1 MKFDNLFLDTETFS
15 ACDLKK
21 CGSYAYAEH
30 PSTEIMITT
39 FAIDDGPVM
48 EWDATA
54 DPRMPRVL
62 RRALREVCK
71 PNTKSR
77 LVGQNFLLFDRL
89 LMRHCWGI
97 EIPVKNIIDTMICAY
112 RLSLPGSLDALC
124 RVLEISEDLA
134 KDKAGKALIQRF
146 CKPTPKNY
154 KIRRYTRETHPEEWR
169 RFLKYARSDI
179 SSMREVFYALPAWG
193 DTEKENEILAIDQ
206 AINDRGFYVDTV
218 LAESAIAAVKQH
230 KLDLQREA
238 MAKYGGSLTGKD
250 FLPILRDL
258 APAFDIPNAQ
268 KATLGDLLDD
278 EDLPDAARALIEMRL
293 GAASTASTKYDPLLR
308 GLSSDGRRRGTT
320 QYGGAKRTL
329 RWAGKGFQ
337 PQNLARGAYGDWKG
351 DEFDKD
357 GNVIWANYTGELT
370 LGIRGLKRN
379 RISKAFDI
387 AKLCATTVRGCIIAA
402 PGCKLVVADYS
413 NVEGRGLAWIS
424 GEEATLKVFRAGTDI
439 YKTLA
444 VTIFKTSYDEVT
456 KDQRQI
462 SKACLHRHTQ
472 VLTEHGF
479 KDIMEVRSTDKV
491 WSGNEWVRTAGTKLM
506 GWKPVIQVD
515 GVPMTED
522 HLILSNS
529 WKEAKQLVSN
539 KNILDLAKANGM
551 AAWSSYVSYRA
562 RKGTGNCSRNAIAA
576 TCRGGS
582 MRTTCA
588 GVKRPNA
595 MPAQWPRRVDT
606 ELNIS
611 ATETQCR
618 TTRTE
623 SVCSIDF
630 RQPSPDVIAKTIKDT
645 KPTEAEASKYAK
657 NGVMTAAPFLN
668 TYKRW
673 KAGTTQNWKWT
684 EQTMIKGTSL
694 ETFGLLAAV
703 KTWRIDGQL
712 LSFKGCTMLPLPALM
727 NLSGKLTY
735 CEPVYDLINVEGGS
749 QFLIKTAS
757 GFLLVHNCTLGLGY
771 GGGVA
776 AFLTFAKNLGLDLDR
791 LAHDLAGTFP
801 DHIWKAARRGWE
813 FARIQEKNKRAPKG
827 KKAER
832 PSYDLPKKVWLTCDA
847 LKRMYREANPNIVNF
862 WAELEAAALSAIR
875 NPGRSFW
882 AGARVR
888 ENGDKAVKFTRTV
901 KNGNPGWWLKVELP
915 SGRILSYPGIGLSV
929 EKEEDEDTG
938 EIRTRTRI
946 KYQGENQTTRQ
957 WGYQYT
963 YGGKLAENIVQALC
977 RDLLAWSMPGVEAA
991 GYKIILSVHDELL
1004 TEVPDTPEYTVK
1016 ELERLMCVLPAW
1028 AKDFPLS
1035 AEGWEGKR
1043 YKK

>member
-30 PSTEIMITT
+30 PSTKIMIAT

-48 EWDATA
+48 EWDVTA

-71 PNTKSR
+71 SNTKSR
-77 LVGQNFLLFDRL
+77 IVMQNGLLFDRL

-97 EIPVKNIIDTMICAY
+97 EIPVKNIIDTMVCAF

-124 RVLEISEDLA
+124 RVLAIDEDLA
-134 KDKAGKALIQRF
+134 KDKAGKALIKRF

-179 SSMREVFYALPAWG
+179 SAMREVFYSLPTWG

-206 AINDRGFYVDTV
+206 AINDRGFYVDIA
-218 LAESAIAAVKQH
+218 LAESAVAAVKQH

-308 GLSSDGRRRGTT
+308 GLSSDGRRRGCL

-337 PQNLARGAYGDWKG
+337 PQNLARGHY
-351 DEFDKD
+351 E
-357 GNVIWANYTGELT
+357 GEDLDY
-370 LGIRGLKRN
+370 GIRCLKRN
-379 RISKAFDI
+379 RITKAFDI
-387 AKLCATTVRGCIIAA
+387 AKLTATTVRGCIIAA

-424 GEEATLKVFRAGTDI
+424 GEEATLNVFRAGTDL

-444 VTIFKTSYDEVT
+444 ATVFCVSYDDVS

-462 SKACLHRHTQ
+462 
-472 VLTEHGF
+472 
-479 KDIMEVRSTDKV
+479 
-491 WSGNEWVRTAGTKLM
+491 
-506 GWKPVIQVD
+506 
-515 GVPMTED
+515 
-522 HLILSNS
+522 
-529 WKEAKQLVSN
+529 
-539 KNILDLAKANGM
+539 AKA
-551 AAWSSYVSYRA
+551 
-562 RKGTGNCSRNAIAA
+562 
-576 TCRGGS
+576 
-582 MRTTCA
+582 
-588 GVKRPNA
+588 
-595 MPAQWPRRVDT
+595 
-606 ELNIS
+606 
-611 ATETQCR
+611 
-618 TTRTE
+618 
-623 SVCSIDF
+623 
-630 RQPSPDVIAKTIKDT
+630 
-645 KPTEAEASKYAK
+645 
-657 NGVMTAAPFLN
+657 
-668 TYKRW
+668 
-673 KAGTTQNWKWT
+673 
-684 EQTMIKGTSL
+684 MI
-694 ETFGLLAAV
+694 
-703 KTWRIDGQL
+703 
-712 LSFKGCTMLPLPALM
+712 
-727 NLSGKLTY
+727 
-735 CEPVYDLINVEGGS
+735 
-749 QFLIKTAS
+749 
-757 GFLLVHNCTLGLGY
+757 LGLGY

-801 DHIWKAARRGWE
+801 NHIWKAARRGWE

-862 WAELEAAALSAIR
+862 WSELEAAALSAIR

-946 KYQGENQTTRQ
+946 KYQGENPTTRQ
-957 WGYQYT
+957 WGWQYT

>member
-30 PSTEIMITT
+30 PSTEIMIAT

-48 EWDATA
+48 EWDVTA

-179 SSMREVFYALPAWG
+179 SSMREVFYTLPTWG

-308 GLSSDGRRRGTT
+308 GLSSDGRRRGCL

-337 PQNLARGAYGDWKG
+337 PQNLARGHY
-351 DEFDKD
+351 E
-357 GNVIWANYTGELT
+357 GEDLDY
-370 LGIRGLKRN
+370 GIRCLKRN
-379 RISKAFDI
+379 RITKAFDI
-387 AKLCATTVRGCIIAA
+387 AKLTATTVRGCIIAA

-424 GEEATLKVFRAGTDI
+424 GEEATLNVFRAGTDL

-444 VTIFKTSYDEVT
+444 ATVFCVSYDDVS

-462 SKACLHRHTQ
+462 
-472 VLTEHGF
+472 
-479 KDIMEVRSTDKV
+479 
-491 WSGNEWVRTAGTKLM
+491 
-506 GWKPVIQVD
+506 
-515 GVPMTED
+515 
-522 HLILSNS
+522 
-529 WKEAKQLVSN
+529 
-539 KNILDLAKANGM
+539 AKA
-551 AAWSSYVSYRA
+551 
-562 RKGTGNCSRNAIAA
+562 
-576 TCRGGS
+576 
-582 MRTTCA
+582 
-588 GVKRPNA
+588 
-595 MPAQWPRRVDT
+595 
-606 ELNIS
+606 
-611 ATETQCR
+611 
-618 TTRTE
+618 
-623 SVCSIDF
+623 
-630 RQPSPDVIAKTIKDT
+630 
-645 KPTEAEASKYAK
+645 
-657 NGVMTAAPFLN
+657 
-668 TYKRW
+668 
-673 KAGTTQNWKWT
+673 
-684 EQTMIKGTSL
+684 MI
-694 ETFGLLAAV
+694 
-703 KTWRIDGQL
+703 
-712 LSFKGCTMLPLPALM
+712 
-727 NLSGKLTY
+727 
-735 CEPVYDLINVEGGS
+735 
-749 QFLIKTAS
+749 
-757 GFLLVHNCTLGLGY
+757 LGLGY

-957 WGYQYT
+957 WGWQYT

>member
-48 EWDATA
+48 EWDVTA

-179 SSMREVFYALPAWG
+179 SSMREVFYTLPTWG

-238 MAKYGGSLTGKD
+238 MAKYGGRLTGKD

-258 APAFDIPNAQ
+258 APAFEIPNAQ
-268 KATLGDLLDD
+268 KGTLGDLLED

-357 GNVIWANYTGELT
+357 GNIIWANYTGELT

-379 RISKAFDI
+379 RVSKAFDI
-387 AKLCATTVRGCIIAA
+387 AKLTATTVRGCIIAA

-424 GEEATLKVFRAGTDI
+424 GEEATLNVFRAGTDL

-444 VTIFKTSYDEVT
+444 ATVFCVSYDDVS

-462 SKACLHRHTQ
+462 
-472 VLTEHGF
+472 
-479 KDIMEVRSTDKV
+479 
-491 WSGNEWVRTAGTKLM
+491 
-506 GWKPVIQVD
+506 
-515 GVPMTED
+515 
-522 HLILSNS
+522 
-529 WKEAKQLVSN
+529 
-539 KNILDLAKANGM
+539 AKA
-551 AAWSSYVSYRA
+551 
-562 RKGTGNCSRNAIAA
+562 
-576 TCRGGS
+576 
-582 MRTTCA
+582 
-588 GVKRPNA
+588 
-595 MPAQWPRRVDT
+595 
-606 ELNIS
+606 
-611 ATETQCR
+611 
-618 TTRTE
+618 
-623 SVCSIDF
+623 
-630 RQPSPDVIAKTIKDT
+630 
-645 KPTEAEASKYAK
+645 
-657 NGVMTAAPFLN
+657 
-668 TYKRW
+668 
-673 KAGTTQNWKWT
+673 
-684 EQTMIKGTSL
+684 MI
-694 ETFGLLAAV
+694 
-703 KTWRIDGQL
+703 
-712 LSFKGCTMLPLPALM
+712 
-727 NLSGKLTY
+727 
-735 CEPVYDLINVEGGS
+735 
-749 QFLIKTAS
+749 
-757 GFLLVHNCTLGLGY
+757 LGLGY

-862 WAELEAAALSAIR
+862 WSELEAAALSAIR

-888 ENGDKAVKFTRTV
+888 ENGDKAIKFTRTV

-957 WGYQYT
+957 WGWQYT

>member
-1 MKFDNLFLDTETFS
+1 MKFDHLFLDTETFS
-15 ACDLKK
+15 VCDLKK

-30 PSTEIMITT
+30 PSTEIMIAT

-48 EWDATA
+48 EWDVTA

-154 KIRRYTRETHPEEWR
+154 KIRRYTSETHPEEWR

-179 SSMREVFYALPAWG
+179 SSMREVFYALPTWG

-206 AINDRGFYVDTV
+206 AINDRGFYVDIA
-218 LAESAIAAVKQH
+218 LAESAVAAVKQH

-258 APAFDIPNAQ
+258 APAFEIPNAQ
-268 KATLGDLLDD
+268 KATLGDLLED

-308 GLSSDGRRRGTT
+308 GLSRDGRRRGCL

-337 PQNLARGAYGDWKG
+337 PQNLARGHY
-351 DEFDKD
+351 E
-357 GNVIWANYTGELT
+357 GEDLDY
-370 LGIRGLKRN
+370 GIRCLKRN
-379 RISKAFDI
+379 RITKAFDI
-387 AKLCATTVRGCIIAA
+387 AKLTATTVRGCIIAA

-424 GEEATLKVFRAGTDI
+424 GEEATLNVFRAGTDL

-444 VTIFKTSYDEVT
+444 ATVFCVSYDDVS

-462 SKACLHRHTQ
+462 
-472 VLTEHGF
+472 
-479 KDIMEVRSTDKV
+479 
-491 WSGNEWVRTAGTKLM
+491 
-506 GWKPVIQVD
+506 
-515 GVPMTED
+515 
-522 HLILSNS
+522 
-529 WKEAKQLVSN
+529 
-539 KNILDLAKANGM
+539 AKA
-551 AAWSSYVSYRA
+551 
-562 RKGTGNCSRNAIAA
+562 
-576 TCRGGS
+576 
-582 MRTTCA
+582 
-588 GVKRPNA
+588 
-595 MPAQWPRRVDT
+595 
-606 ELNIS
+606 
-611 ATETQCR
+611 
-618 TTRTE
+618 
-623 SVCSIDF
+623 
-630 RQPSPDVIAKTIKDT
+630 
-645 KPTEAEASKYAK
+645 
-657 NGVMTAAPFLN
+657 
-668 TYKRW
+668 
-673 KAGTTQNWKWT
+673 
-684 EQTMIKGTSL
+684 MI
-694 ETFGLLAAV
+694 
-703 KTWRIDGQL
+703 
-712 LSFKGCTMLPLPALM
+712 
-727 NLSGKLTY
+727 
-735 CEPVYDLINVEGGS
+735 
-749 QFLIKTAS
+749 
-757 GFLLVHNCTLGLGY
+757 LGLGY

-875 NPGRSFW
+875 NPGKPFW

-888 ENGDKAVKFTRTV
+888 ADGTKAVKFTRTV

-957 WGYQYT
+957 WGWQYT

-977 RDLLAWSMPGVEAA
+977 RDLLAWSMPGVEVA

>member
-48 EWDATA
+48 EWDVTA

-179 SSMREVFYALPAWG
+179 SSMREVFYALPTWG

-206 AINDRGFYVDTV
+206 AINDRGFYVDIA
-218 LAESAIAAVKQH
+218 LAESAVAAVKQH

-258 APAFDIPNAQ
+258 APAFEIPNAQ

-308 GLSSDGRRRGTT
+308 GLSSDGRRRGCL

-337 PQNLARGAYGDWKG
+337 PQNLARGHY
-351 DEFDKD
+351 E
-357 GNVIWANYTGELT
+357 GEDLDY
-370 LGIRGLKRN
+370 GIRCLKRN
-379 RISKAFDI
+379 RITKAFDI
-387 AKLCATTVRGCIIAA
+387 AKLTATTVRGCIIAA

-424 GEEATLKVFRAGTDI
+424 GEEATLNVFRAGTDL

-444 VTIFKTSYDEVT
+444 ATVFCVSYDDVS

-462 SKACLHRHTQ
+462 
-472 VLTEHGF
+472 
-479 KDIMEVRSTDKV
+479 
-491 WSGNEWVRTAGTKLM
+491 
-506 GWKPVIQVD
+506 
-515 GVPMTED
+515 
-522 HLILSNS
+522 
-529 WKEAKQLVSN
+529 
-539 KNILDLAKANGM
+539 AKA
-551 AAWSSYVSYRA
+551 
-562 RKGTGNCSRNAIAA
+562 
-576 TCRGGS
+576 
-582 MRTTCA
+582 
-588 GVKRPNA
+588 
-595 MPAQWPRRVDT
+595 
-606 ELNIS
+606 
-611 ATETQCR
+611 
-618 TTRTE
+618 
-623 SVCSIDF
+623 
-630 RQPSPDVIAKTIKDT
+630 
-645 KPTEAEASKYAK
+645 
-657 NGVMTAAPFLN
+657 
-668 TYKRW
+668 
-673 KAGTTQNWKWT
+673 
-684 EQTMIKGTSL
+684 MI
-694 ETFGLLAAV
+694 
-703 KTWRIDGQL
+703 
-712 LSFKGCTMLPLPALM
+712 
-727 NLSGKLTY
+727 
-735 CEPVYDLINVEGGS
+735 
-749 QFLIKTAS
+749 
-757 GFLLVHNCTLGLGY
+757 LGLGY

-862 WAELEAAALSAIR
+862 WSELEAAALGAIR
-875 NPGRSFW
+875 NTGKSFW

-888 ENGDKAVKFTRTV
+888 ADGTKAVKFTRTV

-957 WGYQYT
+957 WGWQYT

>member
-1 MKFDNLFLDTETFS
+1 MKFDHLFLDTETFS

-39 FAIDDGPVM
+39 FAIDDGRVM

-54 DPRMPRVL
+54 DHRMPRVL

-71 PNTKSR
+71 SDTKSR
-77 LVGQNFLLFDRL
+77 IVMQNGLLFDRL

-124 RVLEISEDLA
+124 RVLEIPEDLA

-308 GLSSDGRRRGTT
+308 GLSRDGRRRGTT

-357 GNVIWANYTGELT
+357 GNVIWTNYTGELT

-424 GEEATLKVFRAGTDI
+424 GEEATLNVFRAGTDL

-444 VTIFKTSYDEVT
+444 STVFCVAYADVT

-462 SKACLHRHTQ
+462 
-472 VLTEHGF
+472 
-479 KDIMEVRSTDKV
+479 
-491 WSGNEWVRTAGTKLM
+491 
-506 GWKPVIQVD
+506 
-515 GVPMTED
+515 
-522 HLILSNS
+522 
-529 WKEAKQLVSN
+529 
-539 KNILDLAKANGM
+539 AKA
-551 AAWSSYVSYRA
+551 
-562 RKGTGNCSRNAIAA
+562 
-576 TCRGGS
+576 
-582 MRTTCA
+582 
-588 GVKRPNA
+588 
-595 MPAQWPRRVDT
+595 
-606 ELNIS
+606 
-611 ATETQCR
+611 
-618 TTRTE
+618 
-623 SVCSIDF
+623 
-630 RQPSPDVIAKTIKDT
+630 
-645 KPTEAEASKYAK
+645 
-657 NGVMTAAPFLN
+657 
-668 TYKRW
+668 
-673 KAGTTQNWKWT
+673 
-684 EQTMIKGTSL
+684 MI
-694 ETFGLLAAV
+694 
-703 KTWRIDGQL
+703 
-712 LSFKGCTMLPLPALM
+712 
-727 NLSGKLTY
+727 
-735 CEPVYDLINVEGGS
+735 
-749 QFLIKTAS
+749 
-757 GFLLVHNCTLGLGY
+757 LGLGY

-875 NPGRSFW
+875 NPGRSYW

-1004 TEVPDTPEYTVK
+1004 TEVPDTPEYTVN

>member
-48 EWDATA
+48 EWDVTA

-71 PNTKSR
+71 QNTKSR
-77 LVGQNFLLFDRL
+77 IVMQNGLLFDRL

-124 RVLEISEDLA
+124 RVLEISEKLA

-179 SSMREVFYALPAWG
+179 SSMREVFYTLPTWG

-218 LAESAIAAVKQH
+218 LAESAVAAVKQH

-308 GLSSDGRRRGTT
+308 GLSSDGRRRGCL

-337 PQNLARGAYGDWKG
+337 PQNLARGHY
-351 DEFDKD
+351 E
-357 GNVIWANYTGELT
+357 GEDLDY
-370 LGIRGLKRN
+370 GIRCLKRN
-379 RISKAFDI
+379 RITKAFDI
-387 AKLCATTVRGCIIAA
+387 AKLTATTVRGCIIAA

-424 GEEATLKVFRAGTDI
+424 GEEATLNVFRAGTDL

-444 VTIFKTSYDEVT
+444 ATVFCVSYDDVS

-462 SKACLHRHTQ
+462 
-472 VLTEHGF
+472 
-479 KDIMEVRSTDKV
+479 
-491 WSGNEWVRTAGTKLM
+491 
-506 GWKPVIQVD
+506 
-515 GVPMTED
+515 
-522 HLILSNS
+522 
-529 WKEAKQLVSN
+529 
-539 KNILDLAKANGM
+539 AKA
-551 AAWSSYVSYRA
+551 
-562 RKGTGNCSRNAIAA
+562 
-576 TCRGGS
+576 
-582 MRTTCA
+582 
-588 GVKRPNA
+588 
-595 MPAQWPRRVDT
+595 
-606 ELNIS
+606 
-611 ATETQCR
+611 
-618 TTRTE
+618 
-623 SVCSIDF
+623 
-630 RQPSPDVIAKTIKDT
+630 
-645 KPTEAEASKYAK
+645 
-657 NGVMTAAPFLN
+657 
-668 TYKRW
+668 
-673 KAGTTQNWKWT
+673 
-684 EQTMIKGTSL
+684 MI
-694 ETFGLLAAV
+694 
-703 KTWRIDGQL
+703 
-712 LSFKGCTMLPLPALM
+712 
-727 NLSGKLTY
+727 
-735 CEPVYDLINVEGGS
+735 
-749 QFLIKTAS
+749 
-757 GFLLVHNCTLGLGY
+757 LGLGY

-862 WAELEAAALSAIR
+862 WSELEAAALSAIR

-957 WGYQYT
+957 WGWQYT

>member
-48 EWDATA
+48 EWDVTA

-112 RLSLPGSLDALC
+112 RLSLPGSLGALC

-179 SSMREVFYALPAWG
+179 SSMREVFYALPTWG

-206 AINDRGFYVDTV
+206 AINDRGFYVDIA
-218 LAESAIAAVKQH
+218 LAESAVAAVKQH

-238 MAKYGGSLTGKD
+238 MAKYGGSLTGKE

-258 APAFDIPNAQ
+258 ANNGDLGHKWFEIPNAQ

-308 GLSSDGRRRGTT
+308 GLSRDGRRRGCL

-337 PQNLARGAYGDWKG
+337 PQNLARGHY
-351 DEFDKD
+351 E
-357 GNVIWANYTGELT
+357 GEDLDY
-370 LGIRGLKRN
+370 GIRCLKRN
-379 RISKAFDI
+379 RITKAFDI
-387 AKLCATTVRGCIIAA
+387 AKLTATTVRGCIIAA

-424 GEEATLKVFRAGTDI
+424 GEEATLNVFRAGTDL

-444 VTIFKTSYDEVT
+444 STVFCVAYDDVS

-462 SKACLHRHTQ
+462 
-472 VLTEHGF
+472 
-479 KDIMEVRSTDKV
+479 
-491 WSGNEWVRTAGTKLM
+491 
-506 GWKPVIQVD
+506 
-515 GVPMTED
+515 
-522 HLILSNS
+522 
-529 WKEAKQLVSN
+529 
-539 KNILDLAKANGM
+539 AKA
-551 AAWSSYVSYRA
+551 
-562 RKGTGNCSRNAIAA
+562 
-576 TCRGGS
+576 
-582 MRTTCA
+582 
-588 GVKRPNA
+588 
-595 MPAQWPRRVDT
+595 
-606 ELNIS
+606 
-611 ATETQCR
+611 
-618 TTRTE
+618 
-623 SVCSIDF
+623 
-630 RQPSPDVIAKTIKDT
+630 
-645 KPTEAEASKYAK
+645 
-657 NGVMTAAPFLN
+657 
-668 TYKRW
+668 
-673 KAGTTQNWKWT
+673 
-684 EQTMIKGTSL
+684 MI
-694 ETFGLLAAV
+694 
-703 KTWRIDGQL
+703 
-712 LSFKGCTMLPLPALM
+712 
-727 NLSGKLTY
+727 
-735 CEPVYDLINVEGGS
+735 
-749 QFLIKTAS
+749 
-757 GFLLVHNCTLGLGY
+757 LGLGY

-862 WAELEAAALSAIR
+862 WSELEAAALGAIR
-875 NPGRSFW
+875 NPGKSFW

-957 WGYQYT
+957 WGWQYT

-977 RDLLAWSMPGVEAA
+977 RDLLAW
-991 GYKIILSVHDELL
+991 
-1004 TEVPDTPEYTVK
+1004 
-1016 ELERLMCVLPAW
+1016 
-1028 AKDFPLS
+1028 
-1035 AEGWEGKR
+1035 
-1043 YKK
+1043 

>member
-21 CGSYAYAEH
+21 CGPYAYAEH
-30 PSTEIMITT
+30 PSTEIMIAT

-48 EWDATA
+48 EWDVTA

-62 RRALREVCK
+62 RRALRGVCK

-77 LVGQNFLLFDRL
+77 LVGHNFLLFDRL

-124 RVLEISEDLA
+124 RVLEVSEDLA

-179 SSMREVFYALPAWG
+179 SSMREVFYALPTWG

-206 AINDRGFYVDTV
+206 EINDRGFYVDIA
-218 LAESAIAAVKQH
+218 LAESAVAAVKQH

-238 MAKYGGSLTGKD
+238 TAKYGGSLTGKE

-308 GLSSDGRRRGTT
+308 GLSSDGRRRGCL

-337 PQNLARGAYGDWKG
+337 PQNLARGHY
-351 DEFDKD
+351 E
-357 GNVIWANYTGELT
+357 GEDLDY
-370 LGIRGLKRN
+370 GIRCLKRN
-379 RISKAFDI
+379 RITKAFDI
-387 AKLCATTVRGCIIAA
+387 AKLTATTVRGCIIAA

-424 GEEATLKVFRAGTDI
+424 GEEATLNVFRAGTDL

-444 VTIFKTSYDEVT
+444 ATVFCVSYDDVS

-462 SKACLHRHTQ
+462 
-472 VLTEHGF
+472 
-479 KDIMEVRSTDKV
+479 
-491 WSGNEWVRTAGTKLM
+491 
-506 GWKPVIQVD
+506 
-515 GVPMTED
+515 
-522 HLILSNS
+522 
-529 WKEAKQLVSN
+529 
-539 KNILDLAKANGM
+539 AKA
-551 AAWSSYVSYRA
+551 
-562 RKGTGNCSRNAIAA
+562 
-576 TCRGGS
+576 
-582 MRTTCA
+582 
-588 GVKRPNA
+588 
-595 MPAQWPRRVDT
+595 
-606 ELNIS
+606 
-611 ATETQCR
+611 
-618 TTRTE
+618 
-623 SVCSIDF
+623 
-630 RQPSPDVIAKTIKDT
+630 
-645 KPTEAEASKYAK
+645 
-657 NGVMTAAPFLN
+657 
-668 TYKRW
+668 
-673 KAGTTQNWKWT
+673 
-684 EQTMIKGTSL
+684 MI
-694 ETFGLLAAV
+694 
-703 KTWRIDGQL
+703 
-712 LSFKGCTMLPLPALM
+712 
-727 NLSGKLTY
+727 
-735 CEPVYDLINVEGGS
+735 
-749 QFLIKTAS
+749 
-757 GFLLVHNCTLGLGY
+757 LGLGY

-862 WAELEAAALSAIR
+862 WSELESAALGAIR
-875 NPGRSFW
+875 NPGKPFW

-888 ENGDKAVKFTRTV
+888 ADGTKAVKFTRTV

-957 WGYQYT
+957 WGWQYT

-1035 AEGWEGKR
+1035 AEGWEGRR

>member
-1 MKFDNLFLDTETFS
+1 MKFDNLFLDTEIFS
-15 ACDLKK
+15 TCDLKK

-71 PNTKSR
+71 QNTKSR
-77 LVGQNFLLFDRL
+77 IVMQNGLLFDRL

-112 RLSLPGSLDALC
+112 RLSLPGSLGALC
-124 RVLEISEDLA
+124 RVLKISEDLA
-134 KDKAGKALIQRF
+134 KDKAGKALIRRF

-179 SSMREVFYALPAWG
+179 SSMREVFYAMPTWG

-206 AINDRGFYVDTV
+206 AINDRGFYVDV
-218 LAESAIAAVKQH
+218 ALAESAVAAVKQH

-238 MAKYGGSLTGKD
+238 RAKYGGSLTGKD

-268 KATLGDLLDD
+268 KGTLGDLLED

-370 LGIRGLKRN
+370 MGIRGLKRN
-379 RISKAFDI
+379 RVSKAFDI

-424 GEEATLKVFRAGTDI
+424 GEEATLNVFRAGTDL

-444 VTIFKTSYDEVT
+444 ATVFCVSYDDVS

-462 SKACLHRHTQ
+462 
-472 VLTEHGF
+472 
-479 KDIMEVRSTDKV
+479 
-491 WSGNEWVRTAGTKLM
+491 
-506 GWKPVIQVD
+506 
-515 GVPMTED
+515 
-522 HLILSNS
+522 
-529 WKEAKQLVSN
+529 
-539 KNILDLAKANGM
+539 AKA
-551 AAWSSYVSYRA
+551 
-562 RKGTGNCSRNAIAA
+562 
-576 TCRGGS
+576 
-582 MRTTCA
+582 
-588 GVKRPNA
+588 
-595 MPAQWPRRVDT
+595 
-606 ELNIS
+606 
-611 ATETQCR
+611 
-618 TTRTE
+618 
-623 SVCSIDF
+623 
-630 RQPSPDVIAKTIKDT
+630 
-645 KPTEAEASKYAK
+645 
-657 NGVMTAAPFLN
+657 
-668 TYKRW
+668 
-673 KAGTTQNWKWT
+673 
-684 EQTMIKGTSL
+684 MI
-694 ETFGLLAAV
+694 
-703 KTWRIDGQL
+703 
-712 LSFKGCTMLPLPALM
+712 
-727 NLSGKLTY
+727 
-735 CEPVYDLINVEGGS
+735 
-749 QFLIKTAS
+749 
-757 GFLLVHNCTLGLGY
+757 LGLGY

-929 EKEEDEDTG
+929 ENEEDEDTG

-957 WGYQYT
+957 WGWQYT

>member
-1 MKFDNLFLDTETFS
+1 MFIDTETYS
-15 ACDLKK
+15 EIDLKK
-21 CGSYAYAEH
+21 CGAYAYAEH
-30 PSTEIMITT
+30 RSTEIMICTYA
-39 FAIDDGPVM
+39 FDDGPVR
-48 EWDATA
+48 EWDAT
-54 DPRMPRVL
+54 DGSDMPREL
-62 RRALREVCK
+62 RRGLRNVIK
-71 PNTKSR
+71 GKTK

-89 LMRHCWGI
+89 LMRHRWGI

-179 SSMREVFYALPAWG
+179 SSMREVFYALPTWG

-206 AINDRGFYVDTV
+206 AINDRGFYVDIA
-218 LAESAIAAVKQH
+218 LAESAVAAVKQH

-238 MAKYGGSLTGKD
+238 MVKYGGSLTGKD

-258 APAFDIPNAQ
+258 APAFEIPNAQ
-268 KATLGDLLDD
+268 KGTLGDLLDD

-370 LGIRGLKRN
+370 MGIRGLKRN
-379 RISKAFDI
+379 RVSKAFDI

-424 GEEATLKVFRAGTDI
+424 GEEATLNVFRAGTDL

-444 VTIFKTSYDEVT
+444 STVFCVSYDDVS

-462 SKACLHRHTQ
+462 
-472 VLTEHGF
+472 
-479 KDIMEVRSTDKV
+479 
-491 WSGNEWVRTAGTKLM
+491 
-506 GWKPVIQVD
+506 
-515 GVPMTED
+515 
-522 HLILSNS
+522 
-529 WKEAKQLVSN
+529 
-539 KNILDLAKANGM
+539 AKA
-551 AAWSSYVSYRA
+551 
-562 RKGTGNCSRNAIAA
+562 
-576 TCRGGS
+576 
-582 MRTTCA
+582 
-588 GVKRPNA
+588 
-595 MPAQWPRRVDT
+595 
-606 ELNIS
+606 
-611 ATETQCR
+611 
-618 TTRTE
+618 
-623 SVCSIDF
+623 
-630 RQPSPDVIAKTIKDT
+630 
-645 KPTEAEASKYAK
+645 
-657 NGVMTAAPFLN
+657 
-668 TYKRW
+668 
-673 KAGTTQNWKWT
+673 
-684 EQTMIKGTSL
+684 MI
-694 ETFGLLAAV
+694 
-703 KTWRIDGQL
+703 
-712 LSFKGCTMLPLPALM
+712 
-727 NLSGKLTY
+727 
-735 CEPVYDLINVEGGS
+735 
-749 QFLIKTAS
+749 
-757 GFLLVHNCTLGLGY
+757 LGLGY

-957 WGYQYT
+957 WGWQYT

>member
-1 MKFDNLFLDTETFS
+1 MNFDNLFLDTETYS
-15 ACDLKK
+15 HCDLKK

-54 DPRMPRVL
+54 DHRMPRVL

-77 LVGQNFLLFDRL
+77 IVMQNGLLFDRL

-179 SSMREVFYALPAWG
+179 SSMREVFYALPTWG

-230 KLDLQREA
+230 KRDLQREA

-258 APAFDIPNAQ
+258 APAFDVPNAQ

-278 EDLPDAARALIEMRL
+278 EDLPDAAHALIEMRL

-308 GLSSDGRRRGTT
+308 GLSSDGRRRGCL

-351 DEFDKD
+351 DEFDKE

-370 LGIRGLKRN
+370 MGIRGLKRN
-379 RISKAFDI
+379 RVSKAFDI
-387 AKLCATTVRGCIIAA
+387 AKLTATTVRGCIIAA

-424 GEEATLKVFRAGTDI
+424 GEEATLNVFRAGTDL

-444 VTIFKTSYDEVT
+444 STVFCVSYDDVT

-462 SKACLHRHTQ
+462 
-472 VLTEHGF
+472 
-479 KDIMEVRSTDKV
+479 
-491 WSGNEWVRTAGTKLM
+491 
-506 GWKPVIQVD
+506 
-515 GVPMTED
+515 
-522 HLILSNS
+522 
-529 WKEAKQLVSN
+529 
-539 KNILDLAKANGM
+539 AKA
-551 AAWSSYVSYRA
+551 
-562 RKGTGNCSRNAIAA
+562 
-576 TCRGGS
+576 
-582 MRTTCA
+582 
-588 GVKRPNA
+588 
-595 MPAQWPRRVDT
+595 
-606 ELNIS
+606 
-611 ATETQCR
+611 
-618 TTRTE
+618 
-623 SVCSIDF
+623 
-630 RQPSPDVIAKTIKDT
+630 
-645 KPTEAEASKYAK
+645 
-657 NGVMTAAPFLN
+657 
-668 TYKRW
+668 
-673 KAGTTQNWKWT
+673 
-684 EQTMIKGTSL
+684 MI
-694 ETFGLLAAV
+694 
-703 KTWRIDGQL
+703 
-712 LSFKGCTMLPLPALM
+712 
-727 NLSGKLTY
+727 
-735 CEPVYDLINVEGGS
+735 
-749 QFLIKTAS
+749 
-757 GFLLVHNCTLGLGY
+757 LGLGY

-813 FARIQEKNKRAPKG
+813 FARIREKNKRAPKG

-957 WGYQYT
+957 WGWQYT

-991 GYKIILSVHDELL
+991 GYAIILSVHDELL
-1004 TEVPDTPEYTVK
+1004 TEVPDTDEYTVK
-1016 ELERLMCVLPAW
+1016 ELERLMCVLPPW

-1035 AEGWEGKR
+1035 AEGWEGRR

>member
-71 PNTKSR
+71 SNTKSR
-77 LVGQNFLLFDRL
+77 IVMQNGLLFDRL

-179 SSMREVFYALPAWG
+179 SSMREVFYALPTWG

-218 LAESAIAAVKQH
+218 LAECAIAAVKQH

-308 GLSSDGRRRGTT
+308 GLSRDGRRRGCL

-337 PQNLARGAYGDWKG
+337 PQNLARGHY
-351 DEFDKD
+351 E
-357 GNVIWANYTGELT
+357 GEDLDY
-370 LGIRGLKRN
+370 GIRCLKRN
-379 RISKAFDI
+379 RITKAFDI
-387 AKLCATTVRGCIIAA
+387 AKLTATTVRGCIIAA

-424 GEEATLKVFRAGTDI
+424 GEEATLNVFRAGTDL

-444 VTIFKTSYDEVT
+444 STIFCVAYGDVS

-462 SKACLHRHTQ
+462 
-472 VLTEHGF
+472 
-479 KDIMEVRSTDKV
+479 
-491 WSGNEWVRTAGTKLM
+491 
-506 GWKPVIQVD
+506 
-515 GVPMTED
+515 
-522 HLILSNS
+522 
-529 WKEAKQLVSN
+529 
-539 KNILDLAKANGM
+539 AKA
-551 AAWSSYVSYRA
+551 
-562 RKGTGNCSRNAIAA
+562 
-576 TCRGGS
+576 
-582 MRTTCA
+582 
-588 GVKRPNA
+588 
-595 MPAQWPRRVDT
+595 
-606 ELNIS
+606 
-611 ATETQCR
+611 
-618 TTRTE
+618 
-623 SVCSIDF
+623 
-630 RQPSPDVIAKTIKDT
+630 
-645 KPTEAEASKYAK
+645 
-657 NGVMTAAPFLN
+657 
-668 TYKRW
+668 
-673 KAGTTQNWKWT
+673 
-684 EQTMIKGTSL
+684 MI
-694 ETFGLLAAV
+694 
-703 KTWRIDGQL
+703 
-712 LSFKGCTMLPLPALM
+712 
-727 NLSGKLTY
+727 
-735 CEPVYDLINVEGGS
+735 
-749 QFLIKTAS
+749 
-757 GFLLVHNCTLGLGY
+757 LGLGY

-901 KNGNPGWWLKVELP
+901 KGTGSTYTPGWWLKVELP

>member
-1 MKFDNLFLDTETFS
+1 MIFDYLFLDTETFS

-21 CGSYAYAEH
+21 CGAYAYAEH
-30 PSTEIMITT
+30 PATEIMICSY
-39 FAIDDGPVM
+39 ALDDGKVQV
-48 EWDATA
+48 WDATA
-54 DPRMPRVL
+54 DPRMPRDL

-71 PNTKSR
+71 DGTKSR
-77 LVGQNFLLFDRL
+77 LVMQNGLLFDRL
-89 LMRHCWGI
+89 IMREVWGI
-97 EIPVKNIIDTMICAY
+97 DVPVKNIIDTMVCAF

-124 RVLEISEDLA
+124 RVLEIDEDLA

-154 KIRRYTRETHPEEWR
+154 KVRRYSRGTHPEEWR
-169 RFLKYARSDI
+169 KFIKYARSDI
-179 SSMREVFYALPAWG
+179 SSMREVFYALPTWG

-206 AINDRGFYVDTV
+206 LINDRGFYVDTA
-218 LAESAIAAVKQH
+218 LAESAVAAVKQH
-230 KLDLQREA
+230 KLALQHIA

-258 APAFDIPNAQ
+258 APAFEIPNAQ
-268 KATLGDLLDD
+268 KATLGDLLADD
-278 EDLPDAARALIEMRL
+278 DLPDAARALIEMRL

-308 GLSSDGRRRGTT
+308 GLSRDGRRRGCL

-337 PQNLARGAYGDWKG
+337 PQNLARGHY
-351 DEFDKD
+351 E
-357 GNVIWANYTGELT
+357 GEDLDY
-370 LGIRGLKRN
+370 GIRCLKRN
-379 RISKAFDI
+379 RITKAFDI
-387 AKLCATTVRGCIIAA
+387 AKLTATTVRGCIIAA

-424 GEEATLKVFRAGTDI
+424 GEEATLNVFRAGTDL

-444 VTIFKTSYDEVT
+444 STVFCVAYDDVS

-462 SKACLHRHTQ
+462 
-472 VLTEHGF
+472 
-479 KDIMEVRSTDKV
+479 
-491 WSGNEWVRTAGTKLM
+491 
-506 GWKPVIQVD
+506 
-515 GVPMTED
+515 
-522 HLILSNS
+522 
-529 WKEAKQLVSN
+529 
-539 KNILDLAKANGM
+539 AKA
-551 AAWSSYVSYRA
+551 
-562 RKGTGNCSRNAIAA
+562 
-576 TCRGGS
+576 
-582 MRTTCA
+582 
-588 GVKRPNA
+588 
-595 MPAQWPRRVDT
+595 
-606 ELNIS
+606 
-611 ATETQCR
+611 
-618 TTRTE
+618 
-623 SVCSIDF
+623 
-630 RQPSPDVIAKTIKDT
+630 
-645 KPTEAEASKYAK
+645 
-657 NGVMTAAPFLN
+657 
-668 TYKRW
+668 
-673 KAGTTQNWKWT
+673 
-684 EQTMIKGTSL
+684 MI
-694 ETFGLLAAV
+694 
-703 KTWRIDGQL
+703 
-712 LSFKGCTMLPLPALM
+712 
-727 NLSGKLTY
+727 
-735 CEPVYDLINVEGGS
+735 
-749 QFLIKTAS
+749 
-757 GFLLVHNCTLGLGY
+757 LGLGY

-875 NPGRSFW
+875 NPGKSFW

-888 ENGDKAVKFTRTV
+888 ADGNKAVKFTRTG
-901 KNGNPGWWLKVELP
+901 KPGKPGWWLKVELP

-957 WGYQYT
+957 WGWQHT

-977 RDLLAWSMPGVEAA
+977 RDLLAWAMPGVEAA
-991 GYKIILSVHDELL
+991 GYAIILSVHDELL
-1004 TEVPDTPEYTVK
+1004 TETPDTDDYTVK
-1016 ELERLMCVLPAW
+1016 ELERLMCVLPEW
-1028 AKDFPLS
+1028 AAGFPLD

>member
-21 CGSYAYAEH
+21 CGSYAYVEH

-54 DPRMPRVL
+54 DPRMPRAL

-71 PNTKSR
+71 QNTKSR
-77 LVGQNFLLFDRL
+77 IVMQNGLLFDRL

-179 SSMREVFYALPAWG
+179 SSMREVFYALPTWG
-193 DTEKENEILAIDQ
+193 NTEKENEILAIDQ
-206 AINDRGFYVDTV
+206 AINDRGFYVDIA
-218 LAESAIAAVKQH
+218 LAESAVAAVKQH
-230 KLDLQREA
+230 KLDLRREA

-308 GLSSDGRRRGTT
+308 GLSSDGRRRGCL

-337 PQNLARGAYGDWKG
+337 PQNLARGHYEGEDL
-351 DEFDKD
+351 
-357 GNVIWANYTGELT
+357 NY
-370 LGIRGLKRN
+370 GIRCLKRN
-379 RISKAFDI
+379 RITKAFDI
-387 AKLCATTVRGCIIAA
+387 AKLTATTVRGCIIAA

-424 GEEATLKVFRAGTDI
+424 GEEATLNVFRAGTDL

-444 VTIFKTSYDEVT
+444 ATVFCVSYDDVS

-462 SKACLHRHTQ
+462 
-472 VLTEHGF
+472 
-479 KDIMEVRSTDKV
+479 
-491 WSGNEWVRTAGTKLM
+491 
-506 GWKPVIQVD
+506 
-515 GVPMTED
+515 
-522 HLILSNS
+522 
-529 WKEAKQLVSN
+529 
-539 KNILDLAKANGM
+539 AKA
-551 AAWSSYVSYRA
+551 
-562 RKGTGNCSRNAIAA
+562 
-576 TCRGGS
+576 
-582 MRTTCA
+582 
-588 GVKRPNA
+588 
-595 MPAQWPRRVDT
+595 
-606 ELNIS
+606 
-611 ATETQCR
+611 
-618 TTRTE
+618 
-623 SVCSIDF
+623 
-630 RQPSPDVIAKTIKDT
+630 
-645 KPTEAEASKYAK
+645 
-657 NGVMTAAPFLN
+657 
-668 TYKRW
+668 
-673 KAGTTQNWKWT
+673 
-684 EQTMIKGTSL
+684 MI
-694 ETFGLLAAV
+694 
-703 KTWRIDGQL
+703 
-712 LSFKGCTMLPLPALM
+712 
-727 NLSGKLTY
+727 
-735 CEPVYDLINVEGGS
+735 
-749 QFLIKTAS
+749 
-757 GFLLVHNCTLGLGY
+757 LGLGY

-862 WAELEAAALSAIR
+862 WSELEAAALGAIR
-875 NPGRSFW
+875 NPGKSFW
-882 AGARVR
+882 AGAPVR
-888 ENGDKAVKFTRTV
+888 ADGTKAVKFTRTV

-957 WGYQYT
+957 WGWQYT

>member
-1 MKFDNLFLDTETFS
+1 MIFDYLFLDTETFS

-21 CGSYAYAEH
+21 CGAYAYAEH
-30 PSTEIMITT
+30 PTTEIMICSY
-39 FAIDDGPVM
+39 ALDDGKVQV
-48 EWDATA
+48 WDATA
-54 DPRMPRVL
+54 DPRMPRDL

-71 PNTKSR
+71 DGTKSR
-77 LVGQNFLLFDRL
+77 LVMQNGLLFDRL
-89 LMRHCWGI
+89 IMREVWGI
-97 EIPVKNIIDTMICAY
+97 DVPVKNIIDTMVCAF
-112 RLSLPGSLDALC
+112 RLSLPGSLEALC
-124 RVLEISEDLA
+124 RVLEIDEDLA

-154 KIRRYTRETHPEEWR
+154 KVRRYSRDTHPEEWR
-169 RFLKYARSDI
+169 KFIKYARSDI
-179 SSMREVFYALPAWG
+179 SSMREVFYALPTWG
-193 DTEKENEILAIDQ
+193 DTKKENEILAIDQ
-206 AINDRGFYVDTV
+206 LINDRGFYVDTA
-218 LAESAIAAVKQH
+218 LAESAVAAVKQH

-258 APAFDIPNAQ
+258 APAFEIPNAQ
-268 KATLGDLLDD
+268 KATLGDLLAD

-308 GLSSDGRRRGTT
+308 GLSRDGRRRGCL

-337 PQNLARGAYGDWKG
+337 PQNLARGHY
-351 DEFDKD
+351 E
-357 GNVIWANYTGELT
+357 GEDLDY
-370 LGIRGLKRN
+370 GIRCLKRN
-379 RISKAFDI
+379 RITKAFDI
-387 AKLCATTVRGCIIAA
+387 AKLTATTVRGCIIAA

-424 GEEATLKVFRAGTDI
+424 GEEATLNVFRAGTDL

-444 VTIFKTSYDEVT
+444 STVFCVAYDDVS

-462 SKACLHRHTQ
+462 
-472 VLTEHGF
+472 
-479 KDIMEVRSTDKV
+479 
-491 WSGNEWVRTAGTKLM
+491 
-506 GWKPVIQVD
+506 
-515 GVPMTED
+515 
-522 HLILSNS
+522 
-529 WKEAKQLVSN
+529 
-539 KNILDLAKANGM
+539 AKA
-551 AAWSSYVSYRA
+551 
-562 RKGTGNCSRNAIAA
+562 
-576 TCRGGS
+576 
-582 MRTTCA
+582 
-588 GVKRPNA
+588 
-595 MPAQWPRRVDT
+595 
-606 ELNIS
+606 
-611 ATETQCR
+611 
-618 TTRTE
+618 
-623 SVCSIDF
+623 
-630 RQPSPDVIAKTIKDT
+630 
-645 KPTEAEASKYAK
+645 
-657 NGVMTAAPFLN
+657 
-668 TYKRW
+668 
-673 KAGTTQNWKWT
+673 
-684 EQTMIKGTSL
+684 MI
-694 ETFGLLAAV
+694 
-703 KTWRIDGQL
+703 
-712 LSFKGCTMLPLPALM
+712 
-727 NLSGKLTY
+727 
-735 CEPVYDLINVEGGS
+735 
-749 QFLIKTAS
+749 
-757 GFLLVHNCTLGLGY
+757 LGLGY

-875 NPGRSFW
+875 NPGKSFW

-888 ENGDKAVKFTRTV
+888 ADGNKAVKFTRTG
-901 KNGNPGWWLKVELP
+901 KPGKPGWWLKVELP

-957 WGYQYT
+957 WGWQHT

-977 RDLLAWSMPGVEAA
+977 RDLLAWAMPGVEAA
-991 GYKIILSVHDELL
+991 GYAIILSVHDELL
-1004 TEVPDTPEYTVK
+1004 TETPDTNDYTVK
-1016 ELERLMCVLPAW
+1016 ELERLMCVLPDW
-1028 AKDFPLS
+1028 AAGFPLD

>member
-30 PSTEIMITT
+30 PSTEIMIAT

-48 EWDATA
+48 EWDVTA

-124 RVLEISEDLA
+124 SVLEISEDLA

-179 SSMREVFYALPAWG
+179 SSMREVFYALPTWG

-206 AINDRGFYVDTV
+206 AINDRGFYVDIA
-218 LAESAIAAVKQH
+218 LAESAVAAVKQH

-370 LGIRGLKRN
+370 MGIRGLKRN
-379 RISKAFDI
+379 RVSKAFDI

-424 GEEATLKVFRAGTDI
+424 GEEATLNVFRAGTDL

-444 VTIFKTSYDEVT
+444 ATVFCVSYDDVS

-462 SKACLHRHTQ
+462 
-472 VLTEHGF
+472 
-479 KDIMEVRSTDKV
+479 
-491 WSGNEWVRTAGTKLM
+491 
-506 GWKPVIQVD
+506 
-515 GVPMTED
+515 
-522 HLILSNS
+522 
-529 WKEAKQLVSN
+529 
-539 KNILDLAKANGM
+539 AKA
-551 AAWSSYVSYRA
+551 
-562 RKGTGNCSRNAIAA
+562 
-576 TCRGGS
+576 
-582 MRTTCA
+582 
-588 GVKRPNA
+588 
-595 MPAQWPRRVDT
+595 
-606 ELNIS
+606 
-611 ATETQCR
+611 
-618 TTRTE
+618 
-623 SVCSIDF
+623 
-630 RQPSPDVIAKTIKDT
+630 
-645 KPTEAEASKYAK
+645 
-657 NGVMTAAPFLN
+657 
-668 TYKRW
+668 
-673 KAGTTQNWKWT
+673 
-684 EQTMIKGTSL
+684 MI
-694 ETFGLLAAV
+694 
-703 KTWRIDGQL
+703 
-712 LSFKGCTMLPLPALM
+712 
-727 NLSGKLTY
+727 
-735 CEPVYDLINVEGGS
+735 
-749 QFLIKTAS
+749 
-757 GFLLVHNCTLGLGY
+757 LGLGY

-957 WGYQYT
+957 WGWQYT

-1035 AEGWEGKR
+1035 ADGWEGRR

>member
-30 PSTEIMITT
+30 PSTEIMIAT

-48 EWDATA
+48 EWDVTA

-179 SSMREVFYALPAWG
+179 SSMREVFYALPTWG

-206 AINDRGFYVDTV
+206 AINDRGFYVDIA
-218 LAESAIAAVKQH
+218 LAESAVAAVKQH
-230 KLDLQREA
+230 KRDLQREA

-258 APAFDIPNAQ
+258 APAFEIPNAQ
-268 KATLGDLLDD
+268 KATLGDLLED

-308 GLSSDGRRRGTT
+308 GLSRDGRRRGTT

-370 LGIRGLKRN
+370 MGIRGLKRN
-379 RISKAFDI
+379 RVSKAFDI

-424 GEEATLKVFRAGTDI
+424 GEEATLNVFRAGTDL

-444 VTIFKTSYDEVT
+444 ATVFCVSYDDVS

-462 SKACLHRHTQ
+462 
-472 VLTEHGF
+472 
-479 KDIMEVRSTDKV
+479 
-491 WSGNEWVRTAGTKLM
+491 
-506 GWKPVIQVD
+506 
-515 GVPMTED
+515 
-522 HLILSNS
+522 
-529 WKEAKQLVSN
+529 
-539 KNILDLAKANGM
+539 AKA
-551 AAWSSYVSYRA
+551 
-562 RKGTGNCSRNAIAA
+562 
-576 TCRGGS
+576 
-582 MRTTCA
+582 
-588 GVKRPNA
+588 
-595 MPAQWPRRVDT
+595 
-606 ELNIS
+606 
-611 ATETQCR
+611 
-618 TTRTE
+618 
-623 SVCSIDF
+623 
-630 RQPSPDVIAKTIKDT
+630 
-645 KPTEAEASKYAK
+645 
-657 NGVMTAAPFLN
+657 
-668 TYKRW
+668 
-673 KAGTTQNWKWT
+673 
-684 EQTMIKGTSL
+684 MI
-694 ETFGLLAAV
+694 
-703 KTWRIDGQL
+703 
-712 LSFKGCTMLPLPALM
+712 
-727 NLSGKLTY
+727 
-735 CEPVYDLINVEGGS
+735 
-749 QFLIKTAS
+749 
-757 GFLLVHNCTLGLGY
+757 LGLGY

-862 WAELEAAALSAIR
+862 WSELEAAALSAIR

-957 WGYQYT
+957 WGWQYT